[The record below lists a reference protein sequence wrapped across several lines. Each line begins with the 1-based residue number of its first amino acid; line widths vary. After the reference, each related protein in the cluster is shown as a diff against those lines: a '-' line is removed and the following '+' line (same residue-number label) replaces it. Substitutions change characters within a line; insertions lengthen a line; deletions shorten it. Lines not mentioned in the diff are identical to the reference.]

1 MRSNILAMFDAGQKK
16 ARNKYAVEVELDDGK
31 VQTMFVFVAPGA
43 RVIDVLNDERLF
55 MPFETTDGVII
66 IYQKN
71 AIRRLTE
78 LFAAE
83 RAATRDPYDIID
95 VSAKATDREVHEAY
109 RRAISSVH
117 PDHIQ
122 ALGLPQEFIELA
134 TRRAM
139 AVNDAYDRIKQER
152 GAAMAEQPPFN

>member
-1 MRSNILAMFDAGQKK
+1 MFDTGQKK
-16 ARNKYAVEVELDDGK
+16 ARNKYAVEVELENGK
-31 VQTMFVFVAPGA
+31 VQTMFVFVPPAM
-43 RVIDVLNDERLF
+43 RVIDVLNDERAF
-55 MPFETTDGVII
+55 IPFETTEGTII
-66 IYQKN
+66 IYKKT

-95 VSAKATDREVHEAY
+95 VSAKANDKEVHEAY
-109 RRAISSVH
+109 RRAIASVH

-134 TRRAM
+134 TKRAM
-139 AVNDAYDRIKQER
+139 AINDAYDRIKRER
-152 GAAMAEQPPFN
+152 GGAAVVQEPFN